1 MEKQSRSI
9 LAILSTDIP
18 SYTQITEEDESYAF
32 TLIAKHRDIIKKYV
46 STSNGFTFKEMGDG
60 TFNKFDSA
68 IDASRC
74 AINIQN
80 EAIERDLPLR
90 IGVHLGD
97 VVQEGDDILGIG
109 VNIADRIQGL
119 AKPGTIYISDDI
131 FRQIK
136 NQPDLNTI
144 LVGEHELKGIKGK
157 MTLHELVFN
166 RDGTI
171 TERIEVTHKIQTHDE
186 DGNKVEKE
194 APKSEFLKTLTMFF
208 FDNKTDNSDIDWLQ
222 YGITFGCHY
231 VLQQEKL
238 LNIE

>member
-1 MEKQSRSI
+1 MEKQARSI

-18 SYTQITEEDESYAF
+18 SYTQITAEDESYAF
-32 TLIAKHRDIIKKYV
+32 SLIAKHRYIIKKYV

-74 AINIQN
+74 AIKIQN

-171 TERIEVTHKIQTHDE
+171 TERIEVTHKIQTLDE

-194 APKSEFLKTLTMFF
+194 YSIAQDAK
-208 FDNKTDNSDIDWLQ
+208 NKLEEWN
-222 YGITFGCHY
+222 
-231 VLQQEKL
+231 V
-238 LNIE
+238 

>member
-1 MEKQSRSI
+1 MEKQTRSI

-18 SYTQITEEDESYAF
+18 EYTQKTEEDESHAF
-32 TLIAKHRDIIKKYV
+32 SLIAKHRDIINKHV
-46 STSNGFTFKEMGDG
+46 GSSNGFTFKEMGDG

-74 AINIQN
+74 AIKIQN
-80 EAIERDLPLR
+80 EAVERELPLR
-90 IGVHLGD
+90 VGVHLGD

-109 VNIADRIQGL
+109 VNIADRIQGI

-144 LVGEHELKGIKGK
+144 SVGEHALKGIQGK

-171 TERIEVTHKIQTHDE
+171 TERIEVTH
-186 DGNKVEKE
+186 
-194 APKSEFLKTLTMFF
+194 
-208 FDNKTDNSDIDWLQ
+208 
-222 YGITFGCHY
+222 
-231 VLQQEKL
+231 
-238 LNIE
+238 